1 MDRACQRVLQVIEH
15 QHGEGG
21 DLVVRLTECRQMVWR
36 CCAEAVRRSPGSVR
50 DVPRDDDLAAVHR
63 ALSRAA
69 TSVAQAAQALVMA
82 EHDRSAADRAVQ
94 AATARAREAAEVLD
108 LDGS

>member
-1 MDRACQRVLQVIEH
+1 MDRASQRVLQVIEH

-21 DLVVRLTECRQMVWR
+21 ELVQRLTACRELVWR
-36 CCAEAVRRSPGSVR
+36 CCAEAARRSPGSHR
-50 DVPRDDDLAAVHR
+50 DVPHDDDLASVHR
-63 ALSRAA
+63 SLSRAA

-94 AATARAREAAEVLD
+94 AATSRAREAAAVLG
-108 LDGS
+108 LDGR